1 MTDYSAIKAKLLGR
15 QKEFASRIK
24 TTQATEGH
32 EVEEGLDSNAQL
44 WEVSEVREGLDDEAA
59 EELNQVNDA
68 LARLDA
74 GEYGFCKSCGNPIG
88 QARLEAMPFATL
100 CIDCA
105 SDSEDNADLKAF
117 DADEY

>member
-1 MTDYSAIKAKLLGR
+1 MTDYSAIKAKLLAKQQELAG
-15 QKEFASRIK
+15 RIK

-44 WEVSEVREGLDDEAA
+44 WEVSEVRDGLDDEAA
-59 EELNQVNDA
+59 GELNQVNEA

-74 GEYGFCKSCGNPIG
+74 GEYGSCKSCGNEIG
-88 QARLEAMPFATL
+88 AMRLEAQPYATL

-105 SDSEDNADLKAF
+105 EGAEEMDRQELDPN
-117 DADEY
+117 EY

>member
-1 MTDYSAIKAKLLGR
+1 MTDHSAIRTKLLAKQQKLSGR
-15 QKEFASRIK
+15 LK

-44 WEVSEVREGLDDEAA
+44 WEVSEVRDGLDDEAA
-59 EELNQVNDA
+59 TELNQVNEA

-74 GEYGFCKSCGNPIG
+74 GEYGFCKSCGNEIG
-88 QARLEAMPFATL
+88 EMRLEALPYATL

-105 SDSEDNADLKAF
+105 EGAEELDKEELDPN
-117 DADEY
+117 EY

>member
-1 MTDYSAIKAKLLGR
+1 MADNSAVKAKLLAKQR
-15 QKEFASRIK
+15 ELANRLK

-44 WEVSEVREGLDDEAA
+44 WEVSEVRDGLDDGAA
-59 EELNQVNDA
+59 QELNQVNDA

-74 GEYGFCKSCGNPIG
+74 GEYGNCKSCGNPIG
-88 QARLEAMPFATL
+88 EERLEAMPFATL

-105 SDSEDNADLKAF
+105 EDSIDNADLKAF
-117 DADEY
+117 EPNEY

>member
-1 MTDYSAIKAKLLGR
+1 MTDYSSIKTKLLDKQQELSNR
-15 QKEFASRIK
+15 LKA
-24 TTQATEGH
+24 TQATEGH

-59 EELNQVNDA
+59 TELNQVNEA

-74 GEYGFCKSCGNPIG
+74 GEYGFCKSCGNEIG
-88 QARLEAMPFATL
+88 AMRLEALPYATL

-105 SDSEDNADLKAF
+105 EEAEELDKEALDP
-117 DADEY
+117 DEY

>member
-1 MTDYSAIKAKLLGR
+1 MADYSEIKTQLLEK
-15 QKEFASRIK
+15 QKELADRIK

-44 WEVSEVREGLDDEAA
+44 WEVSEVRDGLDDEAA
-59 EELNQVNDA
+59 TELNQVNDA
-68 LARLDA
+68 LARLGA
-74 GEYGFCKSCGNPIG
+74 GEYGFCKSCGNTIG

-105 SDSEDNADLKAF
+105 EDSEDNADLEAF
-117 DADEY
+117 DPDEY